1 MNVLTPLQRDFLY
14 SFFAQP
20 ASAPFALTGGTAL
33 AAFHLCHR
41 VSEDVD
47 LFAVAPLRDDEL
59 KYCEA
64 LDLGQRAALA
74 AGLSIGATCEHRQPT
89 ILFYQV
95 FLTRGDEPRLK
106 IDMVRDPGP
115 LFGEVL
121 NVEGIRVHSSLDI
134 AVNKVTAILGRLA
147 ARDYVD
153 LYFLLHA
160 GFEFERLLELAK
172 QKDFRLNEFY
182 LGQAMQAVEKI
193 SPADMPK
200 MLKPIDLDEMKRF
213 FVALAEDLVRRINPE
228 WQS

>member
-33 AAFHLCHR
+33 AAFHLHHR

-47 LFAVAPLRDDEL
+47 LFAVAPLHDDEL
-59 KYCEA
+59 KYCEV
-64 LDLGQRAALA
+64 LDFGQRAALA
-74 AGLSIGATCEHRQPT
+74 TGLSIRAMCEHREPT
-89 ILFYQV
+89 MLFHQV
-95 FLTRGDEPRLK
+95 FLTRGNEPRLK

-121 NVEGIRVHSSLDI
+121 VFDGIRVQSVLDI
-134 AVNKVTAILGRLA
+134 AVGKVTAVLGRLA

-153 LYFLLHA
+153 LYFLLQS

-172 QKDFRLNEFY
+172 QKDLGLNEFY
-182 LGQAMQAVEKI
+182 LGQAMKAVEKL
-193 SPADMPK
+193 SLADMPK
-200 MLKPIDLDEMKRF
+200 MIKPIDLDEMKQF
-213 FVALAEDLVRRINPE
+213 FVALAEDRVQRVNPE
-228 WQS
+228 QWQ